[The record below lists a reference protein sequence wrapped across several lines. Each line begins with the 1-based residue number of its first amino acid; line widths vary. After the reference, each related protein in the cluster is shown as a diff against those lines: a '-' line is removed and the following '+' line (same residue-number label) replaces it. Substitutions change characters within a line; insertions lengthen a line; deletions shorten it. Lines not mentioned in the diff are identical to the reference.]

1 MLARRLTRIQDAL
14 QRASLDALVLNP
26 GPTMIYASG
35 LVFHLMER
43 PVVFVIPAEGPP
55 ALILPEFERTKG
67 EDCPLRP
74 VLFTYTEDPASRVAT
89 FEAASR
95 QLGLP
100 RRRLG
105 VEPLRMRVFEL
116 RLLEAAA
123 PGAQFLSAEDLI
135 TGLRVAKDAAEIETM
150 RRAVLAAESAFRAT
164 VPLIKLGMTERE
176 LASELTV
183 QLLRAGSDSELPF
196 PPIVASGPNSALPHG
211 VPTDRRLERGEFLI
225 IDWGA
230 TVEGYIS
237 DLTRT
242 LALEPVD
249 PELARVHAIVL
260 EANQAGRSAARP
272 GVACAEIDRA
282 ARQVIDA
289 AGYGPQ
295 FTHRTG
301 HGIGMEAHEA
311 PYIRGDNLELLAPGM
326 TFTVEPGIYLDG
338 RGGVRIE
345 DNIVITPDGAPS
357 LSTLDRSLK
366 VIG

>member
-67 EDCPLRP
+67 EDCRLRP
-74 VLFTYTEDPASRVAT
+74 VLFTYTEDPASRHAT

-95 QLGLP
+95 RLGLP
-100 RRRLG
+100 SRRLG

-116 RLLEAAA
+116 RLLEAAS

-196 PPIVASGPNSALPHG
+196 SPIVASGPNSALPHG
-211 VPTDRRLERGEFLI
+211 VPTDRRLERGDFLI

-249 PELARVHAIVL
+249 PELARVHGIVL
-260 EANQAGRSAARP
+260 EANQAGRPPRRRLRRDRSGGTP
-272 GVACAEIDRA
+272 GDRRRRIRA
-282 ARQVIDA
+282 AVYPPHRPRHRHGGTRGALHSRRQSRA
-289 AGYGPQ
+289 PRAGHDLHGRARHLPRRPRGRADRGQ
-295 FTHRTG
+295 HRD
-301 HGIGMEAHEA
+301 HA
-311 PYIRGDNLELLAPGM
+311 
-326 TFTVEPGIYLDG
+326 
-338 RGGVRIE
+338 
-345 DNIVITPDGAPS
+345 
-357 LSTLDRSLK
+357 
-366 VIG
+366 